1 MRLTYLACFCLLLCG
16 INASAQS
23 GIMIAGRPCEL
34 QVTAISNHTVRIAA
48 LPVDSARPVLEKDLV
63 IEDKW
68 QVPGVRFRSAKADT
82 AFRLKDFRVKVS
94 RAPLTVSLYTGE
106 GKLVQKISFSDKT
119 GQVTFLTGQGPLY
132 GLGGGG
138 TTFDRR
144 GTYDEMQEGVF
155 PNELQLFGSRMPVPF
170 LIGTQ
175 GWSLFFHLPYRAA
188 LDLRSGTSGYLIP
201 RASPRIREEGALPVD
216 LFVTASLSP
225 EILLSEYALLTG
237 KTPLPPKWAL
247 GYMQSHRTLQGPD
260 SLISEVKTFRE
271 KKLPCD
277 AMIYLGTGYAPNGW
291 NMGHA
296 SMDFNPDIFNK
307 PDEIIRKI
315 HAEHMKVLLH
325 VSRPPRTLHG
335 TLQPVA
341 GDTGRDQAFN
351 YWKWHLPVFNKGVD
365 GWWPDEGDELP
376 IPARLT
382 RHMLYYEGPLADRPG
397 TRPFSL
403 HRTGY
408 AGINRYGGWVW
419 SGDVSSLWATLESH
433 IQVGL
438 NFSLSASAYWG
449 TDIGGFVLTH
459 EYTGE
464 LFARWFQYSAF
475 TPQFRSHGRQWWL
488 HRPWGWSTG
497 QIGPLEIS
505 LTAPRAN
512 RLDQSEVLNPEIEPI
527 CKKYLE
533 LRYQLM
539 PYLYTA
545 ARENYDNGL
554 PIMRALWIHYP
565 TDSVAV
571 RCNSEYLWGRNML
584 VAPVTEKGATTKKI
598 YLPEGSWYDFWTN
611 RRCEGNQSFTRFV
624 DLPTLPLYVR
634 AGTILPVAPVR
645 QYVDEPVSAPDTL
658 RIYPGAD
665 GTYDLYEDDGNS
677 LGYQQAATWTNFT
690 WNDKERILL
699 IQPAARSTLPVK
711 GNRNYVLMLMG
722 TRQPGTPQ
730 TVEYSGKVLKVS
742 VR

>member
-1 MRLTYLACFCLLLCG
+1 MKPKFFSWFFSTVFCIL
-16 INASAQS
+16 SAYS
-23 GIMIAGRPCEL
+23 GHAQPKIIVAGKAVEL
-34 QVTAISNHTVRIAA
+34 QVTAASASTIRISAVP
-48 LPVDSARPVLEKDLV
+48 LDSLIRKDLV
-63 IEDKW
+63 IEDRW
-68 QVPGVRFRSAKADT
+68 ERPGFRFRSLKKDT
-82 AFRLKDFRVKVS
+82 AFSLKGYTVKILRL
-94 RAPLTVSLYTGE
+94 PLSVILYGP
-106 GKLVQKISFSDKT
+106 GKKLVQQVSFNDTT
-119 GQVTFLTGQGPLY
+119 GQVKFYTGHGPLY

-170 LIGTQ
+170 LIGTE
-175 GWSLFFHLPYRAA
+175 GWALFFHLPYKAA
-188 LDLRSGTSGYLIP
+188 LDLRSGTNGFLIP
-201 RASPRIREEGALPVD
+201 RAAPRTAEEGALPID
-216 LFVTASLSP
+216 LFITLSRSP
-225 EILLSEYALLTG
+225 EVIMSEYTSLIG

-247 GYMQSHRTLQGPD
+247 GYMQSHRTLQNAD
-260 SLISEVKTFRE
+260 SLISEVKTFRD
-271 KKLPCD
+271 KKLSCD

-291 NMGHA
+291 NLGHA
-296 SMDFNPDIFNK
+296 NMDFNPDIFNK
-307 PDEIIRKI
+307 PDEIIKKI
-315 HAEHMKVLLH
+315 HDDHMKVVLH
-325 VSRPPRTLHG
+325 VSHPPRTMHG
-335 TLQPVA
+335 IMKPSA
-341 GDTGRDQAFN
+341 ADTGRDYAYN
-351 YWKWHLPVFNKGVD
+351 YWKWHLPAFNKGVD

-376 IPARLT
+376 VAAKLI
-382 RHMLYYEGPLADRPG
+382 RHMLYYEGPLLDRPD

-419 SGDVSSLWATLESH
+419 SGDVSSLWETLADH
-433 IQVGL
+433 VQVGL

-459 EYTGE
+459 EFTGE

-505 LTAPRAN
+505 LTGPKAT
-512 RLDQSEVLNPEIEPI
+512 RLDQSEVLNPDIEPI

-545 ARENYDNGL
+545 ARENYDSGI
-554 PIMRALWIHYP
+554 PIMRALWLHYP

-571 RCNSEYLWGRNML
+571 HCSNEYLWGRNML
-584 VAPVTEKGATTKKI
+584 VAPVTQKGVTSREV

-611 RRCEGNQSFTRFV
+611 RRYEGRQLLNRFV
-624 DLPTLPLYVR
+624 DLTTLPLYVR
-634 AGTILPVAPVR
+634 AGTVLPMDPIR
-645 QYVDEPVSAPDTL
+645 QYVDEPVTEPTSL

-665 GTYDLYEDDGNS
+665 GSYDLYEDDGTS
-677 LGYQQAATWTNFT
+677 LGYQRAATFTQFQWT
-690 WNDKERILL
+690 DKDRTLT
-699 IQPAARSTLPVK
+699 IQPSSRSTLSVR
-711 GNRNYVLMLMG
+711 GNRTYSLQLMG
-722 TRQPGTPQ
+722 RQNAAPK
-730 TVEYSGKVLKVS
+730 TVEYKGEKVS
-742 VR
+742 VKL